1 VYELRNRGLL
11 NAYRVGRKLR
21 FTADDVQLYIASTKD
36 MPAGAARTSPQG
48 SDLGQR
54 GGLDG
59 EEASKKGHARRFC
72 VAGQDVVL
80 DILGNYLF
88 MMGIDVVREHR
99 VAYDGLVALYRDEAE
114 VAAVNL
120 WDGESGV
127 YNVPYVRRF
136 LPGVP
141 SVVVRLVSRMQGLY
155 VAAGNPRGIREW
167 EDLLQPGLRLI
178 NRERGSG
185 PRVLLDE
192 HLRMMGGDPAAL
204 EGYAHEVP
212 SPVAIASMIVRGR
225 ADVSVGDG
233 RAVRRIEGIDFIPLQ
248 EEHYDLAL
256 KRENFDTLQVQAL
269 MRYLESGVLR
279 EEIDAL
285 GGYDTTGMGRIVW
298 FG

>member
-1 VYELRNRGLL
+1 
-11 NAYRVGRKLR
+11 
-21 FTADDVQLYIASTKD
+21 
-36 MPAGAARTSPQG
+36 
-48 SDLGQR
+48 
-54 GGLDG
+54 
-59 EEASKKGHARRFC
+59 
-72 VAGQDVVL
+72 VVL

-88 MMGIDVVREHR
+88 MMGIEVAREHR
-99 VAYDGLVALYRDEAE
+99 VAYDGLVALYRDEVE

-120 WDGESGV
+120 WDGESRE

-155 VAAGNPRGIREW
+155 VAAGNPRGIHAW

-185 PRVLLDE
+185 SRVLLDE
-192 HLRMMGGDPAAL
+192 HLRMMGGDPATR
-204 EGYAHEVP
+204 EGYTHEVP

-233 RAVRRIEGIDFIPLQ
+233 RAVRRIEGIDFVPLQ
-248 EEHYDLAL
+248 KEHYDLAL
-256 KRENFDTLQVQAL
+256 KRENFDTLQVQAM

-285 GGYDTTGMGRIVW
+285 GGCDTTGMGRIVW